1 MADSNPGETMQSPTQ
16 RPWFDRLAHDLRSP
30 LTSLQTAAYLL
41 RSDPGGS
48 NTKELADIVVRQ
60 AQRMGKMIEEL
71 DDWSRAEQGR
81 LVDATETLDLDGA
94 LDMALTS
101 VPGCML
107 EPTHVGSDANGLVV
121 RADGTRLPQLF
132 RTMLEQVIA
141 RDAQSARITIARD
154 GNRAQVTVMDDG
166 PVLAADVRA
175 ALLDKPQI
183 PPPDN
188 GLGLRLLI
196 ARAIAEGHGGE
207 LRIIDDG
214 HASFCL
220 RCTLPL
226 A

>member
-1 MADSNPGETMQSPTQ
+1 MQSPTQ

-30 LTSLQTAAYLL
+30 LTSLQTAAYLM

-60 AQRMGKMIEEL
+60 AQRLGKMIEEL

-81 LVDATETLDLDGA
+81 LVDATEKLDLDGA
-94 LDMALTS
+94 LDMALAG
-101 VPGCML
+101 VQGCMV
-107 EPTHVGSDANGLVV
+107 EPMHVGDDAKGLTV

-132 RTMLEQVIA
+132 RTMLEQVMA
-141 RDAQSARITIARD
+141 RDADSARITIAREGD
-154 GNRAQVTVMDDG
+154 RALVTVMDNG
-166 PVLAADVRA
+166 PAIAGEVRA
-175 ALLDKPQI
+175 TLLDGPQI

-196 ARAIAEGHGGE
+196 ARAITEGHGGE
-207 LRIIDDG
+207 LRVIDDSQS
-214 HASFCL
+214 SFCL
-220 RCTLPL
+220 RCSLPL

>member
-1 MADSNPGETMQSPTQ
+1 MGDAMQSPTQ

-48 NTKELADIVVRQ
+48 NTKELSDIVVRQ
-60 AQRMGKMIEEL
+60 AQRLGKMIEEL

-81 LVDATETLDLDGA
+81 LVEATEAMDLDGA
-94 LDMALTS
+94 LDMALAG
-101 VPGCML
+101 VQGCML
-107 EPTHVGSDANGLVV
+107 EPTHVGSDARGLHV

-132 RTMLEQVIA
+132 RTMLEQVLS
-141 RDAQSARITIARD
+141 RDANSARITIARD
-154 GNRAQVTVMDDG
+154 GDRALVTVMDDG
-166 PVLAADVRA
+166 PALADEVRTEF
-175 ALLDKPQI
+175 LDTPQI

-196 ARAIAEGHGGE
+196 ARTIAEGHGGT
-207 LRIIDDG
+207 LRLVDD
-214 HASFCL
+214 APSTFCL

>member
-1 MADSNPGETMQSPTQ
+1 MQSPTQ

-94 LDMALTS
+94 LDMALAG
-101 VPGCML
+101 VQGCML
-107 EPTHVGSDANGLVV
+107 EPMHLGNDANGLVV

-132 RTMLEQVIA
+132 RTMLEQVMS
-141 RDAQSARITIARD
+141 RDAGSARITVARAGD
-154 GNRAQVTVMDDG
+154 RAQVTVMDDG
-166 PVLAADVRA
+166 PALASEVRA
-175 ALLDKPQI
+175 KLLDAPQI

-207 LRIIDDG
+207 LRFVDEEG
-214 HASFCL
+214 ATFCL
-220 RCTLPL
+220 RCSLPL

>member
-1 MADSNPGETMQSPTQ
+1 MQSPTQ

-30 LTSLQTAAYLL
+30 LTSLQTAAYLM

-60 AQRMGKMIEEL
+60 AQRLGKMIEEL

-81 LVDATETLDLDGA
+81 LVDATEKLDLDGA
-94 LDMALTS
+94 LDMALAG
-101 VPGCML
+101 VQGCMV
-107 EPTHVGSDANGLVV
+107 EPMHVGDDAKGLTV

-132 RTMLEQVIA
+132 RTMLEQVMA
-141 RDAQSARITIARD
+141 RDAGSARITIAREGD
-154 GNRAQVTVMDDG
+154 RALVTVMDNG
-166 PVLAADVRA
+166 PAIAGEVRA
-175 ALLDKPQI
+175 TLLDAPQI

-196 ARAIAEGHGGE
+196 ARAITEGHGGE
-207 LRIIDDG
+207 LRVIDDG
-214 HASFCL
+214 RSSFCL
-220 RCTLPL
+220 RCSLPL